1 MDNRYLQSA
10 VITIATLAG
19 LELISRFLVQVPPVP
34 IYLVVVALCSTIG
47 GLHGGILSGLMTL
60 AHASYFFSDPGQL
73 FRFDPDNLQTVIL
86 LAIITPSIVLLVSTL
101 KLRANARHQE
111 TWKLRD
117 ELEARSQEL
126 SELQMTKEICV
137 HMLAH
142 ELRHPQTVFIG
153 FTELAR
159 SRAESIGETQLVKS
173 LVRASEG
180 YHELNRIIS
189 NLLDL
194 IRLEEKKMSLK
205 QEELDLS
212 VLVDE
217 KIPLFAGILRNR
229 HIDLKWSHPLWLPLV
244 KADQDL
250 IGRVI
255 ENLLANAVERT
266 PVNGVIQIAVA
277 TAFGPGIEVMV
288 KDSGEEIPVGE
299 QVKLFQKFEQVG
311 SWKLGRRS
319 SSGLAL
325 VVCQMAVEAHG
336 GTIWIKSRPGGGS
349 TFIFRLPMISA

>member
-1 MDNRYLQSA
+1 MDHRYLLGA
-10 VITIATLAG
+10 IITIATLAG
-19 LELISRFLVQVPPVP
+19 LELISRFLVQIPPVP
-34 IYLVVVALCSTIG
+34 IYLVAVALCSYMG
-47 GLHGGILSGLMTL
+47 GLRGGILSGFMTL

-73 FRFDPDNLQTVIL
+73 LHYDSDNFQRVIL
-86 LAIITPSIVLLVSTL
+86 LALSTPPIVLLVSTL
-101 KLRANARHQE
+101 KHRADSRHQE
-111 TWKLRD
+111 TRKLRD

-142 ELRHPQTVFIG
+142 ELRHPQTVLTG

-159 SRAESIGETQLVKS
+159 SRAEKIGETQLVNS

-180 YHELNRIIS
+180 YQELSRIIF

-194 IRLEEKKMSLK
+194 IGLEEKKMSLK

-212 VLVDE
+212 VLVEE

-229 HIDLKWSHPLWLPLV
+229 HVDLKWNQPLWLPLV

-255 ENLLANAVERT
+255 ENLIANAVERT

-311 SWKLGRRS
+311 SWKLERRS

-325 VVCQMAVEAHG
+325 VVCRIAVEAHG
-336 GTIWIKSRPGGGS
+336 GTIWVQSRPGGGS